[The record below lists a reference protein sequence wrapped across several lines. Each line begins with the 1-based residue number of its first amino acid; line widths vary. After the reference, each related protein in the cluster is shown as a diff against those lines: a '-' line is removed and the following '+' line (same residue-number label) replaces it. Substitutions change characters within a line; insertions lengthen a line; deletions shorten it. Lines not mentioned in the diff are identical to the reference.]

1 MHEQPKPL
9 HTPGPWRYEH
19 HLMCILGGDGFEVA
33 TLPVRALSATLG
45 DPFAAPSG
53 NTYRDRPEAEI
64 HANGMLLAQA
74 PLMHERIEV
83 LERRLRQ
90 LQAVA
95 IHQAVQLQGGP
106 GNGDAAGAA
115 MREALKAALER
126 PLPAWTQQE
135 GFFLLP
141 AEEA

>member
-1 MHEQPKPL
+1 MPDQPKPL

-33 TLPVRALSATLG
+33 TLPPRALSATPG
-45 DPFAAPSG
+45 DPFAAPAG
-53 NTYRDRPEAEI
+53 NTYRDRSEEEI

-74 PLMHERIEV
+74 PLMQERIEA
-83 LERRLRQ
+83 LARRLRQ

-95 IHQAVQLQGGP
+95 VHQVVQMHGGP
-106 GNGDAAGAA
+106 GIGDAAGAA
-115 MREALKAALER
+115 MREALKTALER

-141 AEEA
+141 AEEE